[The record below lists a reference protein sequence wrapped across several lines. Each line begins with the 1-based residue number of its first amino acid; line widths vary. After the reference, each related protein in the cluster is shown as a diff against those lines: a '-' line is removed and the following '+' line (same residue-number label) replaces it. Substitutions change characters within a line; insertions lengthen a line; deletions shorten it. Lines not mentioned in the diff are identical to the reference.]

1 MAENKLADISIK
13 NYRAIKQAD
22 IQLSGITVVSG
33 VNGCGKSTLSRWLYY
48 LVNTINQFDKLVTD
62 DFISRFY
69 YNLLDLKRTSI
80 TDIHSEP
87 LLRLDDLRKEDLSRK
102 SCEDTIQIF

>member
-33 VNGCGKSTLSRWLYY
+33 VNGCGKSTISKLLYY
-48 LVNTINQFDKLVTD
+48 MYRNANRYEDIILEYINEHLEPYLEVVRQKCQ
-62 DFISRFY
+62 
-69 YNLLDLKRTSI
+69 YNRD
-80 TDIHSEP
+80 
-87 LLRLDDLRKEDLSRK
+87 
-102 SCEDTIQIF
+102 